1 MDPAGEPGSEL
12 PAQDRHR
19 GPLKRAGLL
28 ERHALERQALDLAGP
43 PARDHRAGD
52 CGWVDADRRP
62 GALGPGAQ
70 LAGQVGQEQQLVG
83 LPVGMAG
90 EQLIHRAAGR
100 LGDRRVEE
108 RGRADHQHAAGLG
121 LPRRR
126 WWEQQPEVAVPD
138 PARVEDLPPHT
149 SRSSPSTLQCS
160 SCRRGSPARGYLGT
174 TVGRGWRSAVV
185 ATYAWRP
192 RRPDGPGCASRTL
205 LVRSDRRVGD
215 GAGQGVLRQLHGR
228 WACPSYAIRR
238 PSSACCSTSWAGG
251 SGGC

>member
-1 MDPAGEPGSEL
+1 VDPAGEPGSEL

-62 GALGPGAQ
+62 AQ
-70 LAGQVGQEQQLVG
+70 VLWGQARSS
-83 LPVGMAG
+83 PA
-90 EQLIHRAAGR
+90 RSARNSSSCR
-100 LGDRRVEE
+100 LGWPVSSSYTVLPAVGGQTGGGARPGRPPA
-108 RGRADHQHAAGLG
+108 RGRPRA
-121 LPRRR
+121 PRRR